1 MRQLDPRQTGNRFL
15 KPDEFLAETHIVEPM
30 PEAHWHDHV
39 ELNVITRGG
48 MTYLINGKQVSLRE
62 GAIYCFWAAVP
73 HQVISAGDGTELV
86 CIYVPFADLLSL
98 AVSSDFKN
106 DLMAGHVVTGSSI
119 DAADTLLVTRWAREW
134 DTNSELAADI

>member
-1 MRQLDPRQTGNRFL
+1 MQLIFPVFKWNRASRGAQKRRERMRQLDPRQTGNRFL

-73 HQVISAGDGTELV
+73 HQVISAGDGTEL
-86 CIYVPFADLLSL
+86 
-98 AVSSDFKN
+98 
-106 DLMAGHVVTGSSI
+106 G
-119 DAADTLLVTRWAREW
+119 
-134 DTNSELAADI
+134 